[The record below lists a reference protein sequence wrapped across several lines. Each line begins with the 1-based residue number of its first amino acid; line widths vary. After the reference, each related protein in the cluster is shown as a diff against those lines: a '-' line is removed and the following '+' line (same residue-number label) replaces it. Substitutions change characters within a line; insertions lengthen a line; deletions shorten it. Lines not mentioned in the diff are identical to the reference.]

1 MLLLSPA
8 PTCQIRE
15 HRRLQVRLRFEMD
28 HEDQRVADYPERGDY
43 RYDDAVA
50 DDAPDVRLDDPQ
62 TVVRVLSEMSQGF
75 WSEINSR
82 QSWVIGRL
90 APRCRSPF
98 AKHDHVAH
106 LGNIRDFHRA
116 PFCPLLG
123 HSRREVSTH
132 FLRGSEALQRGNK
145 SHVRRITAT
154 CDIGVGRG
162 RILQADEKLRFS
174 SVQLVFEAAK
184 LIQRFAGNRSHICGS
199 FAPFRW
205 LKFLNLD
212 G

>member
-82 QSWVIGRL
+82 QSWVIGTGSLQDVAHRL
-90 APRCRSPF
+90 QSTIMLRISVIFATFIALPF
-98 AKHDHVAH
+98 ARYW
-106 LGNIRDFHRA
+106 GTRDERSRPIFFVEA
-116 PFCPLLG
+116 KPFSAGTSRTSGESPLLATSG
-123 HSRREVSTH
+123 WDEGGFCKLTKNYGSARFNWFSKRQSSSNVSPVIVRT
-132 FLRGSEALQRGNK
+132 FAVLSLRS
-145 SHVRRITAT
+145 
-154 CDIGVGRG
+154 
-162 RILQADEKLRFS
+162 
-174 SVQLVFEAAK
+174 
-184 LIQRFAGNRSHICGS
+184 
-199 FAPFRW
+199 
-205 LKFLNLD
+205 D